1 MTVEEANAVPVR
13 VGVVSFVTPSEADAP
28 VSPGIPVM
36 TGAAGTPNFRTSAS
50 KPLVIP
56 TA

>member
-1 MTVEEANAVPVR
+1 VTVEEANAVPVR